1 MKIKNARFVTSIAQ
15 AERYRD
21 ISAAEPM
28 KEICVVGRSNV
39 GKSSFINM
47 LARNGKLAK
56 TSSTPGRT
64 RLINLFSFNDGEFTL
79 VDLPG
84 YGYAAASKS
93 EKNKWGGL
101 IEGYLQSTQ
110 SLLRAL
116 ALVDCRHE
124 PSVLD
129 RQMIEYFYYYNIPFS
144 VIATKAD
151 KLSRNQL
158 TAAIQKIATCF
169 GMGKDNIIAV
179 SAVSGNGRDEVL
191 ELIDGILNTN
201 GQTFGEE

>member
-1 MKIKNARFVTSIAQ
+1 MNIKNARFVTSIAQ
-15 AERYRD
+15 AEKYRE
-21 ISAAEPM
+21 ISSTEQM

-56 TSSTPGRT
+56 TSATPGRT

-93 EKNKWGGL
+93 EKSKWGGL
-101 IEGYLQSTQ
+101 IEGYLQSTK
-110 SLLRAL
+110 SLYRAL

-158 TAAIQKIATCF
+158 SAAIQRIATCF

-179 SAVSGNGRDEVL
+179 SAVSGKGRDEVL
-191 ELIDGILNTN
+191 ELIDNILKIEKTN
-201 GQTFGEE
+201 GEEE